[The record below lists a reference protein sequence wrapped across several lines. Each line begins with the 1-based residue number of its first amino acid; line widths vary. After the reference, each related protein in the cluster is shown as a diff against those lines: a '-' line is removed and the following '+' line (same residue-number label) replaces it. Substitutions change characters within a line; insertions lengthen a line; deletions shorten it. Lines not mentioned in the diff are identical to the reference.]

1 MYKINWNTQKITDV
15 VNRLDAYFSKYPYG
29 ESIYQSD
36 SAQTEGLDLL
46 CVISDT
52 LQPEP
57 KNNNDNIHDEWD
69 NTHGDHSIF

>member
-1 MYKINWNTQKITDV
+1 MYKINWNAEKITDV
-15 VNRLDAYFSKYPYG
+15 VNLLDTYFSKYPYG

-52 LQPEP
+52 LQAEP
-57 KNNNDNIHDEWD
+57 MNTNPYIPDEWD
-69 NTHGDHSIF
+69 DKHGDHSIF

>member
-1 MYKINWNTQKITDV
+1 MYKINWNNQKITEV
-15 VNRLDAYFSKYPYG
+15 VNLLDAYFSKYPYG

-52 LQPEP
+52 IQAEP
-57 KNNNDNIHDEWD
+57 MNTNPYIPDEWD
-69 NTHGDHSIF
+69 DKHGDHSIF

>member
-1 MYKINWNTQKITDV
+1 MYKINWNAEKITDV
-15 VNRLDAYFSKYPYG
+15 VNLLDTYFSKYPYG

-52 LQPEP
+52 IQPEP
-57 KNNNDNIHDEWD
+57 KNNDNYIHDEWD

>member
-1 MYKINWNTQKITDV
+1 MYKINWNKQKITEV
-15 VNRLDAYFSKYPYG
+15 VNLLDAYFNKYPYG

-57 KNNNDNIHDEWD
+57 KNTNEYTHDEWD
-69 NTHGDHSIF
+69 NNYGDHSIF

>member
-1 MYKINWNTQKITDV
+1 MYKINWNAEKITDV
-15 VNRLDAYFSKYPYG
+15 VNLLDAYFSKYPYG

-52 LQPEP
+52 IQAEP
-57 KNNNDNIHDEWD
+57 MNTNPYIPDEWD
-69 NTHGDHSIF
+69 DKHGDHSIF

>member
-1 MYKINWNTQKITDV
+1 MYKINWNTEKITDV

-57 KNNNDNIHDEWD
+57 KNNNNYIHDEWD

>member
-1 MYKINWNTQKITDV
+1 MYKINWNAEKITDV
-15 VNRLDAYFSKYPYG
+15 VNLLDTYFSKYPYG

-57 KNNNDNIHDEWD
+57 KNNNNHIHDEWD

>member
-1 MYKINWNTQKITDV
+1 MYKINWSAEKITDV
-15 VNRLDAYFSKYPYG
+15 VNLLDAYFSKYPYG

-52 LQPEP
+52 IQPEP
-57 KNNNDNIHDEWD
+57 KNNDNYIHDEWD

>member
-1 MYKINWNTQKITDV
+1 MYKINWNAEKITDV
-15 VNRLDAYFSKYPYG
+15 VNLLDAYFSKYPYG

-52 LQPEP
+52 LQAEP
-57 KNNNDNIHDEWD
+57 MNTNPYIPDEWD
-69 NTHGDHSIF
+69 DKHGDHSIF

>member
-1 MYKINWNTQKITDV
+1 MYNINWNNQKITEV
-15 VNRLDAYFSKYPYG
+15 VNLLDDYFSKYPYG

-36 SAQTEGLDLL
+36 SAQSEGLDLL

-52 LQPEP
+52 IQPEP
-57 KNNNDNIHDEWD
+57 ISTNSYIPDEWD

>member
-1 MYKINWNTQKITDV
+1 MYKINWNAEKITDV
-15 VNRLDAYFSKYPYG
+15 VNLLDAYFSKYPYG

-52 LQPEP
+52 IQPEP
-57 KNNNDNIHDEWD
+57 KNNDNYIHDEWD